1 MLQEPKSEQDE
12 IIDAVKELRNE
23 FYATYDIQ
31 KVKYLFNTK
40 YKKDK
45 EKLIKEFHT
54 NFSHLSPEDPA
65 RREILIL
72 LSELGIDVPRQIY
85 LIEEEGD
92 TNPSSDT
99 AEDEGEESGLIKA
112 LSSSVML

>member
-1 MLQEPKSEQDE
+1 MLQEPKSEQEDL
-12 IIDAVKELRNE
+12 IDAVKSLRDE
-23 FYATYDIQ
+23 FYKTYDMQ
-31 KVKYLFNTK
+31 RVKYLFNTR

-45 EKLIKEFHT
+45 EQLIKEFHT

-72 LSELGIDVPRQIY
+72 LSELGIEIPRQVYI
-85 LIEEEGD
+85 IEEEGD

-99 AEDEGEESGLIKA
+99 AEDEGEESGLIRA